1 MLMPGLQVC
10 LSGCQRFPADLT
22 IDRLHYAACTTC
34 SHLKSTVL
42 QTKKKVGYFLGT
54 SFLAL
59 LKVFGAFL
67 SAVCFMY
74 LTTKVLSV
82 SWKIPCKNL
91 GFFRYSTSHFLFY
104 CRQKKIE
111 IITSVRALSV
121 CLSVSSLACLLFR
134 WRFLKNKFKYCYVF
148 IYVCFIYAHIF
159 FDSKDQREATV
170 GEGGGLD
177 KLVWLCAYMFM

>member
-42 QTKKKVGYFLGT
+42 QTKKGRVFFGYFCPCSSQG
-54 SFLAL
+54 
-59 LKVFGAFL
+59 FGAFL

-104 CRQKKIE
+104 CRQKKRNHNICKR
-111 IITSVRALSV
+111 SVCLSV
-121 CLSVSSLACLLFR
+121 CLSVHLPVCYSDGGFWRISLSIVMFLFT
-134 WRFLKNKFKYCYVF
+134 
-148 IYVCFIYAHIF
+148 YALFTLIF
-159 FDSKDQREATV
+159 SLIPRTKEKQQWKRAGV
-170 GEGGGLD
+170 
-177 KLVWLCAYMFM
+177 